1 MDTSPRKKLPEP
13 TISSGRCGRF
23 RRKSGETVGRGIEAM
38 RTLVEQH
45 GAFAVLE
52 AGARTIPRH
61 VRPAAFALAADL
73 VLADGKIPTIAIVAT
88 SIRAR

>member
-1 MDTSPRKKLPEP
+1 
-13 TISSGRCGRF
+13 
-23 RRKSGETVGRGIEAM
+23 M

-73 VLADGKIPTIAIVAT
+73 VLADGKIEPSERRFLDRLAADLQLDPQTAGQ
-88 SIRAR
+88 IRDVMLIKNST

>member
-1 MDTSPRKKLPEP
+1 
-13 TISSGRCGRF
+13 
-23 RRKSGETVGRGIEAM
+23 M

-52 AGARTIPRH
+52 AGARKIPRH

-73 VLADGKIPTIAIVAT
+73 VLADGKIEPSERRFLDRLAADLQLDSQTAGQ
-88 SIRAR
+88 IRDVMLVKNST